1 MPPAQN
7 NDAKPASQHNHTNGN
22 DKRNNSGNGFSN
34 NGPNNNSHYAQPII
48 QSHTRRSGQ
57 QQTGATLPMGPPSGA
72 TAIGAT
78 AGSSSSRPYNNNRQQ
93 QQQQQSQTG
102 NNAPPPASQPTPLFE
117 RLVTEEVQELK
128 AYARIIETQNKK
140 LVVLERT
147 HGDLESRLELESRG
161 RTQLESTL
169 ERRERDWAMKYL
181 ELEKDRDQW
190 KTNVSQE
197 QTKNARLIDQV
208 VRKDQDIHRMLQR
221 KYDNQRE
228 SGTGHSIRNV
238 RHSERQVTPPRTTQH
253 QDPPQRYG
261 LDLNKSPHEILAT
274 TGSMETVRIRNVK
287 NLLADFFAF

>member
-1 MPPAQN
+1 
-7 NDAKPASQHNHTNGN
+7 
-22 DKRNNSGNGFSN
+22 
-34 NGPNNNSHYAQPII
+34 
-48 QSHTRRSGQ
+48 
-57 QQTGATLPMGPPSGA
+57 MGPPSGA

-93 QQQQQSQTG
+93 QQQQQSQSQTG

-221 KYDNQRE
+221 KVSHNHYQHHYQNQHHKQLKE